1 MAAPVRCTFMDTV
14 SCLGGNTTNKN
25 GFTSTSPIMG
35 GSQLRCFSK
44 LQPAASVLRL
54 PLKKHWLCISPSRHS
69 PRNLLLRQEDRLAPV
84 CFSTSAGV
92 ETKWE
97 RWAPLVGNA
106 KFGTKGSCF
115 HTSSAGGVVSSV
127 GRNFICLSGDGSA
140 EDGELTDERAANGV
154 KTSNFED
161 ETQLTK
167 KNGYFVWRILERWH
181 VPWDLSVT
189 LLGMFAWLISFLL
202 TGLTVALSSA
212 YLGIGQGALLDLE
225 KQALYIL
232 ANQILETALG
242 LGTIFA
248 IVKRYKPLSPDL
260 FVYDWSDPLDIQ
272 RGWLLWGAIG
282 ILFAGA
288 GIALA
293 STVTSM
299 LLGEPPTREEG
310 DALLQLLPIIGASP
324 TSTASLIV
332 VTGVL
337 APLLEE
343 TVFRGFLLTSLS
355 KWMPTPAA
363 IFLSSSAFAI
373 AHLTPGEFPQLFA
386 LGVLLGFTY
395 SQTRNLLTPMLV
407 HSVWN
412 SGVIILLTFLRLQGY
427 NIRELI

>member
-189 LLGMFAWLISFLL
+189 LLGMFAWLIS
-202 TGLTVALSSA
+202 
-212 YLGIGQGALLDLE
+212 
-225 KQALYIL
+225 
-232 ANQILETALG
+232 LETALG